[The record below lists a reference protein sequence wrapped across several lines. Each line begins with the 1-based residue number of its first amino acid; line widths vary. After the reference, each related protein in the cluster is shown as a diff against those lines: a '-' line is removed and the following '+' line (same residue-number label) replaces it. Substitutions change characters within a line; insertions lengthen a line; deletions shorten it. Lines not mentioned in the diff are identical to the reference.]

1 MSWTL
6 EEMTVCASPDIL
18 VIPGD
23 VLGRACRAG
32 LLPME
37 PSAHLVSADRQSS
50 QAPDHAWTN

>member
-6 EEMTVCASPDIL
+6 EEMTVCASRDIL
-18 VIPGD
+18 VIPGG

-37 PSAHLVSADRQSS
+37 PSAHLVLGDRQSS
-50 QAPDHAWTN
+50 QDPDRAWTN